1 MSTPHEQRR
10 VLALV
15 VGTPAVVPASAP
27 LAHLV
32 TLAEAA
38 LALAPVVEVR
48 APDTVLLDASAAHLF
63 GGEVGLAEAVL
74 ALVAQLELSA
84 RVGLADGAWPA
95 RALARFGDTR
105 LGDKRLGDTRSGGT
119 SGPATHAPP
128 HEHTPEPNA
137 RETHGHPRWQA
148 QMISRHLHESAR
160 PRPPPPPAAPHAPG
174 RAHHVCLAVPGDNRS
189 ALAALPLSALE
200 LPAAVIER
208 LGALGLDHLGAL
220 AELPTRSLAARFGA
234 LGEQAVRLARGIDPT
249 PLTPHVPEEVPSEV
263 HELEGGV
270 EALEPLIFVSKTLA
284 ERLAARLAGRGVGAT
299 LLTLALTQESR
310 EVEEVPLRLT
320 TPSTSTA
327 LWLPV
332 LREAISALRLP
343 AAVVRVRLTA
353 TSTAP
358 LVVEQLALDA
368 HPERIV
374 ALEAVLARLESR
386 LGEGTVLMAKPADR
400 HRPEGAY
407 TLERFDPSQVG
418 RKSDTHDS
426 TYLPFEEYGALA
438 DLDPPRPTRLL
449 AQPEPLEVVRVNERW
464 VAVRLAHTTHAVEVV
479 EQRERL
485 IGEWWRAQPF
495 DRTYVR
501 VNLRGVGPC
510 WIYHAHDEG
519 RTYLHGCFD

>member
-1 MSTPHEQRR
+1 MSTPHERRR

-15 VGTPAVVPASAP
+15 VGAPAAVPASSP

-95 RALARFGDTR
+95 RALARFGHTR
-105 LGDKRLGDTRSGGT
+105 VGGT
-119 SGPATHAPP
+119 PGSTTRT
-128 HEHTPEPNA
+128 HEHAPEPNA

-174 RAHHVCLAVPGDNRS
+174 HAHHVCLAVPGDNRS

-353 TSTAP
+353 TGTAP

-386 LGEGTVLMAKPADR
+386 LGEGTVLVAQARRSPPPR
-400 HRPEGAY
+400 
-407 TLERFDPSQVG
+407 G
-418 RKSDTHDS
+418 RVHA
-426 TYLPFEEYGALA
+426 GAL
-438 DLDPPRPTRLL
+438 RS
-449 AQPEPLEVVRVNERW
+449 QP
-464 VAVRLAHTTHAVEVV
+464 
-479 EQRERL
+479 
-485 IGEWWRAQPF
+485 G
-495 DRTYVR
+495 
-501 VNLRGVGPC
+501 GPQ
-510 WIYHAHDEG
+510 E
-519 RTYLHGCFD
+519 